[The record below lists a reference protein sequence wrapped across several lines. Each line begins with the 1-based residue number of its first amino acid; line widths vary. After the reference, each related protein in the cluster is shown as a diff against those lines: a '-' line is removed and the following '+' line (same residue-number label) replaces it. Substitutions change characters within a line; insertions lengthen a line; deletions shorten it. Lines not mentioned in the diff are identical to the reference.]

1 MTMLAKKSYVTV
13 TDQFCGAGGS
23 SLGAVAHGAE
33 VSVALNHWKRAI
45 ETHQTNFPNTFH
57 ECTDISACDPR
68 RYPSTNILIT
78 SPECTSH
85 TLAKGRKRKNM
96 AQTDLWGKNGI
107 DPAEER
113 SRATMWDVPRFAEHH
128 RYEIV
133 IVENV
138 VDAALYWPLFEV
150 WLQAMSVLGYSHELV
165 CLNSMFAHPTPQSRD
180 RLYVVFWR
188 TGNRRPNLAI
198 TPAAWCP
205 QCQRDVASVQ
215 SWKASARRVGGYH
228 VGKYGHHGQYLYR
241 CPLCSTTVTP
251 YYYAAANAID
261 WSLVGE
267 RIGDRATPLKPKTL
281 ERIAHGLRKFAQ
293 QPVVM
298 RYDGEKMRP
307 ATEEMA
313 TLTTWDMWAT
323 VNPFLM
329 GTERSGTPGRAYPVD
344 GPYPTQTGQQDK
356 ALVAPPPFLMGIHG
370 DYYTYRRIEEEIPTC
385 VGSASTTALI
395 DTPRAAP
402 GAFIVEAKAHHTGRP
417 ITDPV
422 GTVIAGGNHHYL
434 VNPPPFLFNYY
445 GERHATRPV
454 TDPAATVSSF
464 DNHGLVQPPAMLIGQ
479 QSGAVARP
487 VTEAGPTVAGAA
499 GISLVVPAGGSWAE
513 RAADAQREAHPT
525 QTAHETYGLAEAP
538 HMLVP
543 YHDANP
549 AHPVSDP
556 ARTVSTREHEALCS
570 VEIAVE
576 DCRFRMLQTHEIQA
590 AMAFPATYKLTG
602 NKREQVKLLGNAVT
616 PPVMTILLERC
627 LETLAGAR

>member
-1 MTMLAKKSYVTV
+1 MKKSYVTV

-33 VSVALNHWKRAI
+33 VSIALNHWKRAV

-68 RYPSTNILIT
+68 RYPSTDILIT
-78 SPECTSH
+78 SPECTAH
-85 TLAKGRKRKNM
+85 TLAKGRKRKGMGQN
-96 AQTDLWGKNGI
+96 DLWGKNGI

-128 RYEIV
+128 CYEIV

-198 TPAAWCP
+198 CPSAWCP

-228 VGKYGHHGQYLYR
+228 VGKYGGHGQYIYR
-241 CPLCSTTVTP
+241 CPQCSIGVTP
-251 YYYAAANAID
+251 HYYAAANAID

-281 ERIAHGLRKFAQ
+281 ERIAHGLRKFAR
-293 QPVVM
+293 PLVM

-307 ATEEMA
+307 TTEEMA

-344 GPYPTQTGQQDK
+344 GPWPTQTGQQDK

-370 DYYTYRRIEEEIPTC
+370 DYYTYRRMEEEIPTC

-395 DTPRAAP
+395 DTPRPFLVSPNHRQIRAVAADDAYP
-402 GAFIVEAKAHHTGRP
+402 TQTASARPALVTPPSFIVEEKRHHAGKA
-417 ITDPV
+417 ITDPL

-434 VNPPPFLFNYY
+434 VNPPPF
-445 GERHATRPV
+445 
-454 TDPAATVSSF
+454 
-464 DNHGLVQPPAMLIGQ
+464 LIGQ

-513 RAADAQREAHPT
+513 RATDAQREPHPT

-549 AHPVSDP
+549 AHRVSDP

-590 AMAFPATYKLTG
+590 AMAFPAAYKLTG
-602 NKREQVKLLGNAVT
+602 NKREQVKQLGNAVT
-616 PPVMTILLERC
+616 PPVMEVLLARC
-627 LETLAGAR
+627 LDTLGGTR

>member
-1 MTMLAKKSYVTV
+1 MKKSYVTV

-33 VSVALNHWKRAI
+33 VSIALNHWKRAV

-68 RYPSTNILIT
+68 RYPSTDILIT
-78 SPECTSH
+78 SPECTAH
-85 TLAKGRKRKNM
+85 TLAKGRKRKGMGQN
-96 AQTDLWGKNGI
+96 DLWGKNGI

-128 RYEIV
+128 CYEIV

-188 TGNRRPNLAI
+188 TGNRRPNLTI

-241 CPLCSTTVTP
+241 CPQCSTAVTP

-261 WSLVGE
+261 WTVVGE
-267 RIGDRATPLKPKTL
+267 RIGDRTTPLKPKTMQ
-281 ERIAHGLRKFAQ
+281 RIRHGLQKFAV
-293 QPVVM
+293 PYV
-298 RYDGEKMRP
+298 
-307 ATEEMA
+307 
-313 TLTTWDMWAT
+313 
-323 VNPFLM
+323 M
-329 GTERSGTPGRAYPVD
+329 GTERSGTPGRTYATTAPW
-344 GPYPTQTGQQDK
+344 PTQTGQHDK
-356 ALVAPPPFLMGIHG
+356 ALLVPPFLMGIHG
-370 DYYTYRRIEEEIPTC
+370 DYYTYRGIDAEIPTC

-395 DTPRAAP
+395 QHEARPFLVSTNYFSDRNRGLDEPFPTQTTKQPYGLAIP
-402 GAFIVEAKAHHTGRP
+402 PSAFIIEEKNHHMGRP
-417 ITDPV
+417 VSDPL
-422 GTVIAGGNHHYL
+422 GTVIAGGNHHY
-434 VNPPPFLFNYY
+434 VAVPPPFLLNL
-445 GERHATRPV
+445 RP
-454 TDPAATVSSF
+454 SRSGF
-464 DNHGLVQPPAMLIGQ
+464 LIGQ

-487 VTEAGPTVAGAA
+487 VTDESPTVSGAG
-499 GISLVVPAGGSWAE
+499 GISLVTPVGGSWAE
-513 RAADAQREAHPT
+513 RTIDAHSEAQPT

-590 AMAFPATYKLTG
+590 AMAFPGTYKLTG
-602 NKREQVKLLGNAVT
+602 NKREQVKQLGNAVT
-616 PPVMTILLERC
+616 PPVMEVLLARC
-627 LETLAGAR
+627 LDTLGGTR